1 MITRTLAVELKP
13 SQIFVMAF
21 HPGWVK
27 TDMGG
32 EQAPLTP
39 EVSVNSMLTV
49 LSKVDESHRGC
60 LFNSKGKKIPW

>member
-1 MITRTLAVELKP
+1 
-13 SQIFVMAF
+13 MAL

-32 EQAPLTP
+32 EAAPLTP

-49 LSKVDESHRGC
+49 LAKADESHRGN
-60 LFNSKGKKIPW
+60 LFNSKGKRIVW

>member
-1 MITRTLAVELKP
+1 MITKTLAMELKS
-13 SQIFVMAF
+13 SQIFVMAL

-49 LSKVDESHRGC
+49 LSKADESHRGL